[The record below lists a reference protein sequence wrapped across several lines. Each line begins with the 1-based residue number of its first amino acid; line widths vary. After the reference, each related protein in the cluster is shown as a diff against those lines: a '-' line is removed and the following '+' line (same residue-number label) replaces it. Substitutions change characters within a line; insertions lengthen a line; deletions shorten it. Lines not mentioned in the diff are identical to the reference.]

1 MNQMTN
7 LNGQNS
13 DLIGFLPTNP
23 LTTGSSVNQSI
34 AVKCETRSGLWH
46 TRTNLIAT
54 ASLFVTAMASVAA
67 VAFWFGLQTA
77 TPVASALDGSR
88 IPPEVLRATATHG
101 GANLAVAT
109 GPVSEESDG
118 IFFLDYITGNLQCWV
133 YNPRIQQ
140 FGARFETNI
149 TRELPATKNAEYLLV
164 TGAAQPGPTASN
176 ARPGGCLVYVVDV
189 KSGLFAAYTMPW
201 TRAAETSGQTQQGP
215 LIFVQGGQYRAPL
228 PGGAVKKPSALSKE
242 KPGADKPQD
251 PNPPAAKDAK

>member
-1 MNQMTN
+1 
-7 LNGQNS
+7 
-13 DLIGFLPTNP
+13 
-23 LTTGSSVNQSI
+23 
-34 AVKCETRSGLWH
+34 
-46 TRTNLIAT
+46 
-54 ASLFVTAMASVAA
+54 
-67 VAFWFGLQTA
+67 
-77 TPVASALDGSR
+77 
-88 IPPEVLRATATHG
+88 
-101 GANLAVAT
+101 
-109 GPVSEESDG
+109 
-118 IFFLDYITGNLQCWV
+118 LDYITGNLQCWV

-140 FGARFETNI
+140 FAARFETNI

-242 KPGADKPQD
+242 KPGADKAPD
-251 PNPPAAKDAK
+251 ANAPAAKDAK

>member
-1 MNQMTN
+1 MTN
-7 LNGQNS
+7 LNAQNS
-13 DLIGFLPTNP
+13 DLTGFLPTNP
-23 LTTGSSVNQSI
+23 STTDSQLNQSI
-34 AVKCETRSGLWH
+34 AEPCETRSGKWH
-46 TRTNLIAT
+46 ARTNLIAT

-67 VAFWFGLQTA
+67 VAFWFGMQTA
-77 TPVASALDGSR
+77 SPVASTLDTSR

-109 GPVSEESDG
+109 GRVSEEADG
-118 IFFLDYITGNLQCWV
+118 IFFLDYITGHLQCWV
-133 YNPRIQQ
+133 YYPRIQQ
-140 FGARFETNI
+140 FGAKFETNI

-164 TGAAQPGPTASN
+164 TGETQPAASSSN

-242 KPGADKPQD
+242 KPGADKAAD
-251 PNPPAAKDAK
+251 ANAPAAK